1 MFHDDNNHFNIELS
15 LIGFSKVE
23 ALLRH
28 ESAMLELWTN
38 LHVIESSYDI
48 DCDFDGDCDNAPKE
62 ENKEDDAKE
71 VKSIVYAGGWLLCV
85 ALEIYFSLAMWFLL

>member
-1 MFHDDNNHFNIELS
+1 MEYLLVGLVGYCACKGS
-15 LIGFSKVE
+15 MGIGFMGQHPE
-23 ALLRH
+23 
-28 ESAMLELWTN
+28 
-38 LHVIESSYDI
+38 VIESSYDI